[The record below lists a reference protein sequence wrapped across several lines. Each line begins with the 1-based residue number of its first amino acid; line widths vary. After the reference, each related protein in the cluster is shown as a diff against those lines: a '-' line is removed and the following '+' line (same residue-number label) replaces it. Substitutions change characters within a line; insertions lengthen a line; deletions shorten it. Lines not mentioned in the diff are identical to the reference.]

1 MEVDPMQD
9 DKAKEIQLCSFSRPH
24 MRAFHCIWYESECRI
39 VYIPFTHVSISSPCF
54 LCRWSFFIAFFIWFA
69 ISPLLPHIAESLDL
83 SKDQVWTS
91 SIAGVGSTILVRFI
105 LGPLCDIYG
114 ARVLFSL
121 VLCGASIPTACTG
134 LIKSARG
141 LYTLRACIGTVGG
154 TFVMTEFW
162 ATRMF
167 TKEVVG
173 TANALVAGWGN
184 LGASV
189 TQLVMGS
196 FLFPLFTTLMDDDAE
211 RAWRTVCIVPAV
223 VGFITGVTIFFISD
237 DAPKGNYTEM
247 KRHGIMGEV
256 SGIKSFWGAT
266 YDMNT
271 WIMFIQYAACFGVEL
286 TMNNAAAL
294 YFRVSGHQAT

>member
-1 MEVDPMQD
+1 M
-9 DKAKEIQLCSFSRPH
+9 H
-24 MRAFHCIWYESECRI
+24 NFHSAW
-39 VYIPFTHVSISSPCF
+39 F
-54 LCRWSFFIAFFIWFA
+54 AFFTAFFVWFA
-69 ISPLLPHIAESLDL
+69 IAPIIPEIKNTLNLT
-83 SKDQVWTS
+83 KDDIWNS
-91 SIAGVGSTILVRFI
+91 SIAGVGGTIVVRIALGPICDRYGPKIPMVTILWIAAICTSCVGFVESANGLIVLRTFI
-105 LGPLCDIYG
+105 GF
-114 ARVLFSL
+114 A
-121 VLCGASIPTACTG
+121 GAS
-134 LIKSARG
+134 
-141 LYTLRACIGTVGG
+141 
-154 TFVMTEFW
+154 FVMCMFW
-162 ATRMF
+162 STLTF

-173 TANALVAGWGN
+173 SSNGIAGGWGN

-256 SGIKSFWGAT
+256 SGIKSFWAAT